1 MGVKWGSTPAIYCN
15 PMPLN
20 ISLLQINVDLG
31 AMLWLGALHH
41 LFCRMLWFWR
51 KLPVSHVHVVPELCV
66 AKILESSQ
74 FFWGAFM
81 SWTQGSK
88 RT

>member
-1 MGVKWGSTPAIYCN
+1 MGVKWGSISVIYCK
-15 PMPLN
+15 PLPPN
-20 ISLLQINVDLG
+20 ITLLQINVDLG
-31 AMLWLGALHH
+31 AMLEPYIMSFLG
-41 LFCRMLWFWR
+41 CSK
-51 KLPVSHVHVVPELCV
+51 KLLLNHVYVVLELCV

-88 RT
+88 KT